1 MNRDEIATQLKTLIE
16 RYIEDPSLVQTFSES
31 SELTN
36 HLHINSLHLVDI
48 VLDVES
54 NFDIEV
60 SPEEADQ
67 LRTVGSVLDLIESKR
82 NRAVA

>member
-1 MNRDEIATQLKTLIE
+1 MNREQIKSELESLIG
-16 RYIEDPSLVQTFSES
+16 RYVEDPAVFQTLSEA
-31 SELTN
+31 SELVN

-54 NFDIEV
+54 AFDIEI

-67 LRTVGSVLDLIESKR
+67 LRTVGSVLDLIEVKQ

>member
-1 MNRDEIATQLKTLIE
+1 MNREQIKSRLEPLIG
-16 RYIEDPSLVQTFSES
+16 RYVEDQDAIQALSES
-31 SELTN
+31 SELIN

-54 NFDIEV
+54 AFDIEI

-67 LRTVGSVLDLIESKR
+67 LRTVGSVLDLIEVKQ